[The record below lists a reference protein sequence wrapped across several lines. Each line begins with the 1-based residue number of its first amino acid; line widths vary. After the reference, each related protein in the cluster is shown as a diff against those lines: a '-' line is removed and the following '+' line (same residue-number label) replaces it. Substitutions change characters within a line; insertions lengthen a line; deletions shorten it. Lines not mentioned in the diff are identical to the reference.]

1 MIRHVRLVCSLVA
14 SLLLASAASAQTADP
29 AMDKLIKDYEQVWM
43 KADAKALAA
52 LYSEDAINVNEAGVV
67 TRGRAAIEK
76 SATDTFLGPL
86 KGSRLA
92 VTSGASQ
99 AVAPDVTINEGTYTI
114 TGGSGPD
121 GKPITLKGH
130 YVNTR
135 VKKGEAWV
143 IAGNTT
149 FVPATPPAAAKAPG
163 KTQ

>member
-1 MIRHVRLVCSLVA
+1 MIRHLQLVCPLVA

-29 AMDKLIKDYEQVWM
+29 AMEKLVKDYEQIWM
-43 KADAKALAA
+43 QGDAQALAA
-52 LYSEDAINVNEAGVV
+52 LYTADAINVNEAGTV

-76 SATDTFLGPL
+76 SAMATFLGPL

-92 VTSGASQ
+92 VTPGASQ
-99 AVAPDVTINEGTYTI
+99 ALAPDVAINEGTYTI

-121 GKPITLKGH
+121 GKPVTLKGH
-130 YVNTR
+130 YLNTL
-135 VKKGEAWV
+135 VKKGGAWM

-149 FVPATPPAAAKAPG
+149 FVPAAPPAAKAPG